1 MSYRHPLRVRY
12 SEVDNQGYVYHS
24 RYLEFVDHAFTMWL
38 RHQGLIYEELRHDAW
53 DCVLRHAEVEWLTSA
68 RADEELEV
76 DCQLVKIGSTS
87 FEMVYE
93 VLRGD
98 TVCYRQRTVYV
109 SIDPTT
115 ADKVETP
122 SFVRD
127 RLGRPAAR

>member
-76 DCQLVKIGSTS
+76 DCQLVKIGTTS

-93 VLRGD
+93 VLRGE
-98 TVCYRQRTVYV
+98 TVCCRQHTTYV
-109 SIDPTT
+109 SIDPGTGERLT
-115 ADKVETP
+115 ISP
-122 SFVRD
+122 SIRA
-127 RLGRPAAR
+127 RLEATV